1 MPSIATTQ
9 RDVSRDALNLAW
21 LIRLRFVAVAG
32 QTVAVLVAH
41 HLLGVPLPIRWVL
54 AFIAVGL
61 ASNVSLAVWAR
72 RGAAPGGGA
81 LAGVIAFDVWLLTVL
96 LYLTGGPFN
105 PFSFVYVVYISLATV
120 LLRAR
125 YTWMLAGLSLACS
138 ALLFV
143 DHMELRLPA
152 TSHDEHMRWHLWGM
166 WVAFGVAA
174 VYIVYSQL
182 RVLQALARREAE
194 LAEARD
200 RGARH
205 ERLVSLATLAGGAAH
220 ELASPLSTI
229 AVVAG
234 ELERAL
240 VARNSDD
247 DLIEDMRLIRTELAA
262 CRRILDQMAAQA
274 GESAGEEVTPSSV
287 AELVGH
293 ALEGLPDRPALTTE
307 LGEWASARL
316 AVTRRALA
324 QSLRVLVRNAQDAS
338 PDEVPVSLKVECR
351 AGNLRFE
358 VRDRGAGMSSDV
370 LARAGEPFFT
380 TKPPGRGMGLGLF
393 LCRAVV
399 ESLGGEIVIDSRPG
413 EGTTASIVIPPARW
427 TAPESA
433 GTPAGAPAAQPTS

>member
-1 MPSIATTQ
+1 MPRAATTTL
-9 RDVSRDALNLAW
+9 RDTTRDALNLAW

-32 QTVAVLVAH
+32 QAVAVAVAH
-41 HLLGVPLPIRWVL
+41 QVLGVPLPIPWVTAL
-54 AFIAVGL
+54 IAVEL
-61 ASNVSLAVWAR
+61 ASNVSLAIWAR

-81 LAGVIAFDVWLLTVL
+81 LAGVIAFDVWLLTGL

-105 PFSFVYVVYISLATV
+105 PFSFVYLVYISLATV

-125 YTWMLAGLSLACS
+125 YTWMLAGLSLTCS
-138 ALLFV
+138 ALLFL
-143 DHMELRLPA
+143 DHVTLRLPA

-182 RVLQALARREAE
+182 RVLQALSGREAE

-200 RGARH
+200 RAARH

-229 AVVAG
+229 AVIAG
-234 ELERAL
+234 ELEREL

-247 DLIEDMRLIRTELAA
+247 DLIEDMRLVRTELAA
-262 CRRILDQMAAQA
+262 CRRILDQMSAQA

-287 AELVGH
+287 EELVGH
-293 ALEGLPDRPALTTE
+293 ALDGIPEQPPLTTE
-307 LGEWASARL
+307 LGQWGSARL

-338 PDEVPVSLKVECR
+338 TDETPVTLTVDCCA

-358 VRDRGAGMSSDV
+358 VRDRGVGMSSDV

-380 TKPPGRGMGLGLF
+380 PKPTGRGMGLGLF

-399 ESLGGEIVIDSRPG
+399 ESLGGEIQLESRPG
-413 EGTTASIVIPPARW
+413 QGTTASIVIPPARW
-427 TAPESA
+427 TGPA
-433 GTPAGAPAAQPTS
+433 AGAGPASQRAS